1 MMARYLSVVT
11 AIRWHTIDT
20 EMKRDISS
28 SARQTADCRIIL
40 HVINIGTA
48 TRPVSRSDVARLHSS
63 KLVIERRYFFFAIK
77 SKTKPLT
84 VKIKT
89 AKTIAGISAAGS
101 KYWCISPLNPSSSP
115 VSFGDGNPVELL
127 SKIELFRNE
136 EFLAIVV
143 NSEDPSAKSSVSF
156 DEFPASEKKSV
167 GVVPDEKRN
176 SVGRKKLMIT
186 TIGRCFGDIP
196 LW

>member
-1 MMARYLSVVT
+1 MINLINIQRAQQLFDSTHTKPSKYIFVLQPETYLSVVT

-63 KLVIERRYFFFAIK
+63 KLVIDRRYFFFAIN

-84 VKIKT
+84 VRIKR
-89 AKTIAGISAAGS
+89 AWTIAGISAAGS
-101 KYWCISPLNPSSSP
+101 KYWCISPFNPSS
-115 VSFGDGNPVELL
+115 
-127 SKIELFRNE
+127 
-136 EFLAIVV
+136 AI
-143 NSEDPSAKSSVSF
+143 
-156 DEFPASEKKSV
+156 
-167 GVVPDEKRN
+167 
-176 SVGRKKLMIT
+176 
-186 TIGRCFGDIP
+186 
-196 LW
+196 